1 MKYFSLLILSLTFMA
16 CQSDSPPEQTT
27 PDQSMQHD
35 QMQQQP
41 AAQIEVSNDELE
53 QFVEISTEL
62 QGIQMESQQD
72 MVAIVENEELS
83 LDIYN
88 QIAESRHMEQSD
100 ENLDVSAEDLEKYER
115 ASEGIAQVEI
125 EVEAEMEEKIEE
137 NGMSMDRFREIN
149 IAMQQD
155 PEMQQ
160 RVQQFMQQQQEGMQQ
175 QPQDGQY

>member
-1 MKYFSLLILSLTFMA
+1 MLILSLAFMA
-16 CQSDSPPEQTT
+16 CQSDTPPEQTA
-27 PDQSMQHD
+27 PDQTMQHD
-35 QMQQQP
+35 QMEQQP
-41 AAQIEVSNDELE
+41 TAQIDVSDDELE

-72 MVAIVENEELS
+72 MVAIVENEDLS
-83 LDIYN
+83 LDVYN
-88 QIAESRHMEQSD
+88 QIAESRHMGQSD
-100 ENLDVSAEDLEKYER
+100 EDLDVSAEEMEKYER

-137 NGMSMDRFREIN
+137 HGMSMDRFREIN

-160 RVQQFMQQQQEGMQQ
+160 RVQQMMQQQQQGMQQ
-175 QPQDGQY
+175 QGMQQPQGDQY